1 MHDRSTTPY
10 LNLRREVFDLLKMC
24 HLVLISYSCYSG
36 HVTFSKLRLL
46 PIDFVGLWDFSFSTS
61 YRRLIFI
68 GKVCCH
74 GLGQLLYG
82 VVCICQVFIY
92 EGHHGRNLI
101 FSPVVRFCSGLVSRL
116 MAWFMIKKSK
126 TKQTKTNLTYS
137 TTWLS
142 FVSITSMFS
151 NFDILK
157 TRHYFIYVCL
167 KN

>member
-116 MAWFMIKKSK
+116 TAWFMIKKSK
-126 TKQTKTNLTYS
+126 TKQTNK
-137 TTWLS
+137 
-142 FVSITSMFS
+142 FDIQHRMIIICFITSMFS

-157 TRHYFIYVCL
+157 TRHYFIYVRL

>member
-82 VVCICQVFIY
+82 VVCICQVFID

-116 MAWFMIKKSK
+116 MAWFMIKKA
-126 TKQTKTNLTYS
+126 KQNKQNK
-137 TTWLS
+137 
-142 FVSITSMFS
+142 FDIQHHMIIICFNSMFS